1 MDESIKD
8 TSTFHSVTLDRE
20 RCKGCTNCV
29 KRCPTEAIRVR
40 AGKAKIIKER
50 CIDCGECIRICPA
63 HAKLPIVDS
72 LASLDKFR
80 YCIALPAPVLFGQFN
95 NLDNISTAIYGLL
108 KIGFDDVFE
117 VAKAAELVSEKTR
130 DPAVFDSLTKP
141 IISSACPAV
150 VRMIRVRYPELIDN
164 LLPFN
169 SPMEL
174 AARLAKQ
181 RAAKKTGYKP
191 EEIGAIFISPCAA
204 KMTAAK
210 NPLGS
215 DYSDV
220 DAVVAIRD
228 VYPLLVKAMKKRDDN
243 DILSKAGRIGLSW
256 GTSGGEASAILR
268 NSYLA
273 ADGIE
278 NVIEVLNNLEDEKFA
293 DLDFVELNACAGGC
307 TGGVLTVANPYM
319 CRTNIKELSRY
330 MPVSGPKEEFNDLD
344 KLMPFDCEIEYL
356 SVLKLHPNRH
366 TALEMMVQ
374 LQEIEQRL
382 FGKDC
387 GSCGAPSCHAMA
399 EDIVRGFATE
409 DMCIYNLQ
417 KKIKNAADE
426 LRTSTKV
433 DKIVGEL
440 DKISERFLTIDS
452 MQEEDKT

>member
-1 MDESIKD
+1 MDKV
-8 TSTFHSVTLDRE
+8 FHSVTLDID

-50 CIDCGECIRICPA
+50 CIDCGECIRICPS
-63 HAKLPIVDS
+63 HAKLPIVDQFS
-72 LASLDKFR
+72 VLEKYR
-80 YCIALPAPVLFGQFN
+80 YKIALPAPVLFGQFN
-95 NLDNISTAIYGLL
+95 NLDNVSTVIYGLL

-117 VAKAAELVSEKTR
+117 VAKAAEIVSEKTR
-130 DPAVFDSLTKP
+130 DANVFNALTKP

-150 VRMIRVRYPELIDN
+150 VRLIRVRYPELIDN

-181 RAAKKTGYKP
+181 EAAKKTGLKP

-204 KMTAAK
+204 KMTAVKSPIGTEHSA
-210 NPLGS
+210 
-215 DYSDV
+215 V
-220 DAVVAIRD
+220 DAVVAVRD
-228 VYPLLVKAMKKRDDN
+228 VYPLLVKAMKKRDN
-243 DILSKAGRIGLSW
+243 DEMLSRAGRIGLSW
-256 GTSGGEASAILR
+256 GASGGEASAILR

-319 CRTNIKELSRY
+319 CRTNIKALTSY
-330 MPVSGPKEEFNDLD
+330 MPISGPKAGYDMLD
-344 KLMPFDCEIEYL
+344 ELIAFDHEIEYL

-366 TALEMMVQ
+366 TALEMMSH
-374 LQEIEQRL
+374 LQEIEKRL
-382 FGKDC
+382 SGKDC

-417 KKIKNAADE
+417 KKIKSVADE
-426 LRTSTKV
+426 IKDVNDIAEVVS
-433 DKIVGEL
+433 EL
-440 DKISERFLTIDS
+440 NKISERFLKIDS
-452 MQEEDKT
+452 KQE